1 MTAYAVAHLRS
12 VDYGDAIAEYL
23 TKIDDTVRAFD
34 GRFLVHGT
42 DPHVLEGE
50 WPGHLVLIEFPDLER
65 ARGWYDSPEY
75 QEILPAEDRELGRF
89 GDSRG
94 GDRARLSRGGLPR
107 QDQRAG
113 ELGEL
118 RIPAARAGS
127 A

>member
-75 QEILPAEDRELGRF
+75 QEILP
-89 GDSRG
+89 
-94 GDRARLSRGGLPR
+94 
-107 QDQRAG
+107 
-113 ELGEL
+113 L
-118 RIPAARAGS
+118 RTENSDGS
-127 A
+127 AILVEGTAPGYRAAGYLDKISGRVNSER